1 MKAIAQVLAADAN
14 EELHE
19 DAKGP
24 EQRMEPEDQNIWQPK
39 DTTAKAR
46 ETLLP
51 SAFAGPEVKE
61 VGGQVSE
68 TWPQQHC
75 SAIIIAIRSSSSV
88 LIARISFYI
97 NEQQFG
103 LEVTAR
109 KSAGVPS

>member
-51 SAFAGPEVKE
+51 SAFAGP
-61 VGGQVSE
+61 
-68 TWPQQHC
+68 
-75 SAIIIAIRSSSSV
+75 
-88 LIARISFYI
+88 
-97 NEQQFG
+97 
-103 LEVTAR
+103 
-109 KSAGVPS
+109 